1 MYSHVLQEHFYPVSF
16 VAQVLVFDWTDKS
29 NKQDKE
35 QLSGN
40 VLLLALALNSCDA
53 LHWAS
58 LAAMQPNVSHDSV
71 AKMNE
76 DEQKMNNVSD
86 VLNLLLVHLQGSF

>member
-16 VAQVLVFDWTDKS
+16 VAQVLVFDWSDKS

-35 QLSGN
+35 QLSGH
-40 VLLLALALNSCDA
+40 VLLWALALNSCDA

-58 LAAMQPNVSHDSV
+58 LLAMQPNVSHDSD
-71 AKMNE
+71 AKMN
-76 DEQKMNNVSD
+76 DD
-86 VLNLLLVHLQGSF
+86 